1 MLDTDV
7 DSITEALKAFALG
20 FGLDILG
27 AIILLIVGWWVAGRA
42 AALVRH
48 ALRNANFVDSTLKP
62 LAASLVRYTILIF
75 VLIAVLSNFGVQTAS
90 IIAVLG
96 AAGLAIGL
104 ALQGTLSNIAAG
116 VMILILRPLKLDEFV
131 EAGSVSGTVVEI
143 TLFTTLLKT
152 ADGIFISVPNSQI
165 WNSAIK
171 NYSRNPTRRLDIKV
185 GIAYNDDVDAALE
198 FLKKLVESDPRVLKD
213 PEPMS
218 FVANLGESSV
228 DLTARGWV
236 ATSEFW
242 PTLFDL
248 TRKSKTEL
256 EDAGF
261 SIPFPQRDLLIRE
274 TAETAGTS
282 KLSAK
287 PATKTAAKTATK
299 TASKT
304 TAKKPATRSRASTA
318 KSTSKT
324 AAKSSTKSESKA
336 PSSEPDT
343 SKS

>member
-1 MLDTDV
+1 MIETDV
-7 DSITEALKAFALG
+7 ATITEMLKGFALG
-20 FGLDILG
+20 FGLDLLG
-27 AIILLIVGWWVAGRA
+27 AVLILIVGWWAAGRA

-48 ALRNANFVDSTLKP
+48 SLKNTKFVDATLKP
-62 LAASLVRYTILIF
+62 LASSIVRYVILIF
-75 VLIAVLSNFGVQTAS
+75 VIIAVLSNFGVETTS

-116 VMILILRPLKLDEFV
+116 VMILILRPLKIGEFI
-131 EAGSVSGTVVEI
+131 EAGSISGTVVEI
-143 TLFTTLLKT
+143 TLFTTLLAT
-152 ADGIFISVPNSQI
+152 PDGVFISAPNSQI

-185 GIAYNDDVDAALE
+185 GIAYDDDVDAALE
-198 FLKKLVESDPRVLKD
+198 FLKNLVASDKRVLKD

-218 FVANLGESSV
+218 FVATLGESSV

-242 PTLFDL
+242 PTFFDL

-256 EDAGF
+256 EAAGF
-261 SIPFPQRDLLIRE
+261 SIPFPQRDLHVIE
-274 TAETAGTS
+274 SAETASTATS
-282 KLSAK
+282 ITKLAAK
-287 PATKTAAKTATK
+287 PAAKTA
-299 TASKT
+299 
-304 TAKKPATRSRASTA
+304 AKKPATRSRSTA
-318 KSTSKT
+318 SKT
-324 AAKSSTKSESKA
+324 ATQTTGAKKPTA
-336 PSSEPDT
+336 

>member
-1 MLDTDV
+1 MIETDV
-7 DSITEALKAFALG
+7 ATITEMLKGFALG
-20 FGLDILG
+20 FGLDLLG
-27 AIILLIVGWWVAGRA
+27 AVLILIVGWWVAGRA
-42 AALVRH
+42 AALVH
-48 ALRNANFVDSTLKP
+48 HSLKSTKFVDATLKP
-62 LAASLVRYTILIF
+62 LASSIVRYVILIF
-75 VLIAVLSNFGVQTAS
+75 VIVAVLSNFGVETTS

-116 VMILILRPLKLDEFV
+116 VMILILRPLKIDEFI
-131 EAGSVSGTVVEI
+131 EAGSISGTVVEI

-152 ADGIFISVPNSQI
+152 PDGVFISAPNSQI

-185 GIAYNDDVDAALE
+185 GISYDDDVDAALE
-198 FLKKLVESDPRVLKD
+198 FLKNLVASDERVLKD

-218 FVANLGESSV
+218 FVATLGESSV

-242 PTLFDL
+242 PTFFDL

-256 EDAGF
+256 EAAGF
-261 SIPFPQRDLLIRE
+261 SIPFPQRDLHVIE
-274 TAETAGTS
+274 SAETASTAKS
-282 KLSAK
+282 IAK
-287 PATKTAAKTATK
+287 PATKPAAKTA
-299 TASKT
+299 
-304 TAKKPATRSRASTA
+304 AKKPATRSRSTA
-318 KSTSKT
+318 SKTTAKTT
-324 AAKSSTKSESKA
+324 AAKKPTA
-336 PSSEPDT
+336 